1 MQHIDSMTRDCRLG
15 VKSLTPPNTETT
27 RITDTVTSKVCV
39 GAQASGKSELKA
51 ERRQGGMEDSFTF

>member
-1 MQHIDSMTRDCRLG
+1 MKR
-15 VKSLTPPNTETT
+15 LTPPNTGTT

-51 ERRQGGMEDSFTF
+51 ERRQGGMEGSFIF